1 MGRRAEL
8 AGLAGQLGPVAAPAP
23 RVALV
28 TGMAGVGKTA
38 LAVRAAAAAADSFPD
53 GTLYVDLGGAGGRGA
68 DPAAVLGGFLRALG
82 VDGPTQPVGLSE
94 RSAEFR
100 TRTARRR
107 VLVVLDDAASEAQ
120 VEPLLAADPGC
131 ATIVTSRSAL
141 AGLDAGRVPLAPV
154 GGQEAKA
161 IVSAYAAR
169 PALPDGAA
177 LDRVVAACG
186 GMPLALR
193 LAGAQLAAAPEL
205 TVAELGR
212 QLGEGRALH
221 LAAGTLSV
229 RAGLESSVAAARPED
244 RTALG
249 RLARLGPV
257 VEPWVAAA
265 LLGIPVEAGGDLVA
279 RLARGSLLEPVPAGG
294 SYRFHDLV
302 RAHAAERGA
311 EDPGWPQAYGR
322 LARWAVALTAHALA
336 AAFRHRPPPAEAAR
350 ALAEVPEPLRV
361 AVGADPTGWVAD
373 RWPVLEQLL
382 RAALAAA
389 DLGTATAL
397 VANSADLLQRAD
409 LLDECVRAATELARA
424 GAGDPAARATAA
436 GAEAGVWAQR
446 GRHPRVA
453 ELAERMVAEGDAIDD
468 ELLLDGLATLGAA
481 RMMCGETAAALAAQ
495 TAAVE
500 LARRIGDRRGE
511 YSATF
516 TLAEIHRTATGD
528 LTAALAHTTRA
539 LELADAGDDVKDQAM
554 ARFSAARVR
563 LARGEAGSAAAL
575 AAVALRACRDTGD
588 RSARPGACCCPRTRR
603 PRARTRPRRS
613 SWPAGP

>member
-1 MGRRAEL
+1 M
-8 AGLAGQLGPVAAPAP
+8 
-23 RVALV
+23 
-28 TGMAGVGKTA
+28 
-38 LAVRAAAAAADSFPD
+38 
-53 GTLYVDLGGAGGRGA
+53 
-68 DPAAVLGGFLRALG
+68 
-82 VDGPTQPVGLSE
+82 
-94 RSAEFR
+94 
-100 TRTARRR
+100 
-107 VLVVLDDAASEAQ
+107 
-120 VEPLLAADPGC
+120 
-131 ATIVTSRSAL
+131 
-141 AGLDAGRVPLAPV
+141 
-154 GGQEAKA
+154 
-161 IVSAYAAR
+161 
-169 PALPDGAA
+169 
-177 LDRVVAACG
+177 
-186 GMPLALR
+186 
-193 LAGAQLAAAPEL
+193 
-205 TVAELGR
+205 
-212 QLGEGRALH
+212 
-221 LAAGTLSV
+221 
-229 RAGLESSVAAARPED
+229 
-244 RTALG
+244 
-249 RLARLGPV
+249 
-257 VEPWVAAA
+257 
-265 LLGIPVEAGGDLVA
+265 
-279 RLARGSLLEPVPAGG
+279 PAGG

-588 RSARPGACCCPRTRR
+588 RVGEAWCLLLSADAATAGADPAAAVELAGRAVTLAHRLSRPDAQAGGEVALARALAALGDLPGALGRGRAGSPAARRVRRPGGAPHAGGAGRRARRTAGARGLTAHPRPARSRGRRHGNGRGGPLRSIADRWPIDSRVGHDPPVPAKTRR
-603 PRARTRPRRS
+603 HHEFDRHRGTADRPGDRPGRCGRLRRRLPVLLQPGSPALPAELRRQQVPVHQQPDLRRWVPVPAGAVTPPGTRTVAPRAAAAVT
-613 SWPAGP
+613 AGHGGGTGPC